1 MSANA
6 IALLSLGAAVA
17 AVIAAFVIYRLQQD
31 RKGLDWSVISAAELL
46 KDNPIRD
53 LELHYMGEV
62 VRNPYLLQLKY
73 INTGNKPISTED
85 YEHPVRVSITDSR
98 VLSAEVVETSQP
110 DMGASMSLSEHEA
123 TLHPLLLNPGDWVS
137 CQILLDSPPSRWQ
150 VKGRIVGVKEI
161 RSYKAGRR
169 TLSPLTKTILVML
182 GFGIVAGLLIAAS
195 SESLV
200 AQFPALKWV
209 PRIVATA
216 AIIFAICAITFSIYD
231 AFSRSERSRI

>member
-1 MSANA
+1 
-6 IALLSLGAAVA
+6 
-17 AVIAAFVIYRLQQD
+17 
-31 RKGLDWSVISAAELL
+31 LDWSVISAAELL

-85 YEHPVRVSITDSR
+85 YEHPIRVSITDSR

-123 TLHPLLLNPGDWVS
+123 TLHPLLLNPGDWIS

-161 RSYKAGRR
+161 RSYKADRR
-169 TLSPLTKTILVML
+169 TLSPLTKTILTML
-182 GFGIVAGLLIAAS
+182 GIGIFVGLVLAS
-195 SESLV
+195 TSESLV
-200 AQFPALKWV
+200 AKFPPLKWV
-209 PRIVATA
+209 PRITVAA
-216 AIIFAICAITFSIYD
+216 VLLFALYGITFGIYD
-231 AFSRSERSRI
+231 SFSRSERSRTER